1 MGTILLEMNIYFLAL
16 CNTDPINKFTPDTRI
31 HQYAQAYLLK
41 NTWRPAVVT
50 LTDTWQ
56 RFSLDVSTPDHALDG
71 DTSWAFFQLEG
82 AGKALVDLFELV
94 EQSSFLMGD
103 SLYLGLQLLRVA
115 WG

>member
-1 MGTILLEMNIYFLAL
+1 MESATTFPPFGRNYSLSLWARGVGLKGVAPKLRFGCPYYDFSPWKKPVECPLGPKAL
-16 CNTDPINKFTPDTRI
+16 CHEFS
-31 HQYAQAYLLK
+31 
-41 NTWRPAVVT
+41 AVVT

-94 EQSSFLMGD
+94 E
-103 SLYLGLQLLRVA
+103 R
-115 WG
+115 